1 MGLPVTPSTATPE
14 LTPCGLV
21 SNTAPVRLFYAH
33 CSWSFQGLEDFFFH
47 KHPQAMKSL
56 DLYWFKGVMS
66 MQWGGSKYRTEFGF
80 AALEC

>member
-1 MGLPVTPSTATPE
+1 
-14 LTPCGLV
+14 
-21 SNTAPVRLFYAH
+21 
-33 CSWSFQGLEDFFFH
+33 
-47 KHPQAMKSL
+47 MKSL